1 MRLSPCNWALLAV
14 TLALWR
20 PLHAQEQ
27 IDEVP
32 LAADGSVVIKQF
44 EWGFDGKAVQR
55 TFTPLSVLVQNNG
68 PAPVSGTLTLTK
80 HIQLNQQIDAEYV
93 QTYYVSGY
101 SSRWVQLT
109 PYVIDDY
116 ETWTL
121 AWGDQRNQRAEIPT
135 PRVGERATVLISDP
149 EAVQIAG
156 GVLRRCDQALFPVS
170 VTATDGLR
178 GVAFDR
184 PPDWQGAREQ
194 AFLEWLRRGGRV
206 YLLDSPDGGPPQF
219 KGDLAVLNQPD
230 ERFRIGAG
238 LVRRIPLQ
246 ASDVDYETA
255 QSLIL
260 NDETPDVPV
269 SVRQAAA
276 AVSSFGGAFGWD
288 QDRQLFIDLQ
298 EAARF
303 HRRWW
308 LIYGSVLLY
317 LLALYPGCYLL
328 GRRVPDWRLFY
339 AGFLGVCFLFSTG
352 FATLGQVGGGESS
365 RVRSVAIARQLE
377 PGLYDVTQWS
387 CLAAVNGDV
396 YAVQHNG
403 TGRLYSTCQ
412 EMERVNG
419 RVLLH
424 EGRFDVDLPPAST
437 RTLLHRMRINGRA
450 LGVDIR
456 DMQID
461 ERGLAR
467 FAVSIDPG
475 LSARAA
481 YAWHLGQIY
490 ELQQPTASADWS
502 STNRGEAGITF
513 LNSFNDYWATANARW
528 YGTYEDEAE
537 RELAKVF
544 DGMQRNLIGNTFGL
558 QSQVRPEDVVLP
570 DDLIRVF
577 VYAPAPQE
585 FNVLGD
591 RFPDQQGFVLYV
603 VDLPL
608 SAELRPSE

>member
-1 MRLSPCNWALLAV
+1 MRSAANSLILLG
-14 TLALWR
+14 LAAAFAHPASGDDE
-20 PLHAQEQ
+20 PLN
-27 IDEVP
+27 
-32 LAADGSVVIKQF
+32 LAADGSVVISQF

-68 PAPVSGTLTLTK
+68 PTPASGRLVLTK

-93 QTYYVSGY
+93 QTYYVSGF

-116 ETWTL
+116 ETWTIS
-121 AWGDQRNQRAEIPT
+121 WGEERNQTAEIPT
-135 PRVGERATVLISDP
+135 PRMGERATVLIHDP
-149 EAVQIAG
+149 ETVQIAG
-156 GVLRRCDQALFPVS
+156 GVLRRCDQALFPIS

-178 GVAFDR
+178 GLVFDR
-184 PPDWQGAREQ
+184 APDWQGAREQ

-219 KGDLAVLNQPD
+219 QGDLAILNRPED
-230 ERFRIGAG
+230 RFRVGAG
-238 LVRRIPLQ
+238 IVRRIPLQ
-246 ASDVDYETA
+246 AADIDYDTA
-255 QSLIL
+255 RAAIL
-260 NDETPDVPV
+260 KDDRPEVPAR
-269 SVRQAAA
+269 VREAAA
-276 AVSSFGGAFGWD
+276 AQSFGGMFGWD
-288 QDRQLFIDLQ
+288 PDRQLFIDLQ

-308 LIYGSVLLY
+308 LIYSVVLLY

-339 AGFLGVCFLFSTG
+339 AGFLGVCLVFSTG
-352 FATLGQVGGGESS
+352 FATLGQVGGGEFN
-365 RVRSVAIARQLE
+365 RVRSVAVARQLE
-377 PGLYDVTQWS
+377 PGLFDVTQWS
-387 CLAAVNGDV
+387 CLAAVNGDM
-396 YAVQHNG
+396 YAVQHRG
-403 TGRLYSTCQ
+403 SGRLYSTCQ

-419 RVLLH
+419 QVLLN

-437 RTLLHRMRINGRA
+437 RTLLHRARLNGPSPDVA
-450 LGVDIR
+450 IR

-467 FAVSIDPG
+467 ISVSVAPA
-475 LSARAA
+475 LAARAA
-481 YAWHLGQIY
+481 YAWHKGQIY
-490 ELQQPTASADWS
+490 KLQQRPASSEWS
-502 STNRGEAGITF
+502 NTDRGEAGIMF
-513 LNSFNDYWATANARW
+513 LNGFADYWATANARW
-528 YGTYEDEAE
+528 YGTYDDEAE

-544 DGMQRNLIGNTFGL
+544 EGMQRNLIGNAFGL
-558 QSQVRPEDVVLP
+558 PSQVRPEDVVLP
-570 DDLIRVF
+570 DDMLRVL

-603 VDLPL
+603 VDLPA
-608 SAELRPSE
+608 SPGPAPGD